1 MFNLVWESYS
11 HSTGSWTVTKFFKES
26 LLDLNWDYYPIWLEV
41 GLFPTSRN
49 ATCHL
54 ISLGFDSCTTSIQQ
68 LYNNPSHE
76 GGPQYV
82 GPTLMWGIVV
92 QLLYWCCKS
101 NIFPYPSCVLQHI
114 ALLKEIYN
122 AMYQLFIGTEWRQYL
137 MTSLSSQNSVF
148 TYVQHVLV
156 R

>member
-1 MFNLVWESYS
+1 MGKKFTLLFFFWSRERVHGCPYPNLLPFSTSLYIFNSILQVRKMLVLQ
-11 HSTGSWTVTKFFKES
+11 H
-26 LLDLNWDYYPIWLEV
+26 P
-41 GLFPTSRN
+41 RN
-49 ATCHL
+49 MR
-54 ISLGFDSCTTSIQQ
+54 FDSCTTPIQQ
-68 LYNNPSHE
+68 LHNNPSHE

>member
-1 MFNLVWESYS
+1 
-11 HSTGSWTVTKFFKES
+11 
-26 LLDLNWDYYPIWLEV
+26 LDLNWDYYPIWLEV

-68 LYNNPSHE
+68 LHNNPSHE

-101 NIFPYPSCVLQHI
+101 NIFHNINSHRRKKEEEDLNGLYCWRKSFSVYMDHMVTRFGPRPSTRLGCCHNLIDFTGLPTSRAWSSLH
-114 ALLKEIYN
+114 LKC
-122 AMYQLFIGTEWRQYL
+122 
-137 MTSLSSQNSVF
+137 
-148 TYVQHVLV
+148 
-156 R
+156 